1 MGSRQPGGFCADH
14 WLHGQTEGRN
24 RGPFMRDNIDAFVAN
39 LQEQI
44 FTETL
49 QEALNRYM
57 IARQKKK

>member
-1 MGSRQPGGFCADH
+1 
-14 WLHGQTEGRN
+14 
-24 RGPFMRDNIDAFVAN
+24 MRDNIDAFVAN